1 MFDARK
7 AFGAFPIGHF
17 QHREVDFRGRQCFL
31 ERLSP
36 QRPNRR
42 DGYDEASRFL
52 AGKHFRDDF
61 SNLGKSAA
69 LHEHWILDGLSLDS
83 DFLHEAS
90 SYPTCCGI
98 TADRKQTR
106 DCVLP
111 SKFLMPSVPSETD
124 FIVVGGGIAGLR
136 AAIGLAEAG
145 RVLVVT
151 KQEVTESNTQY
162 AQGGIAVAL
171 SDDDEVE
178 LHLQDTID
186 AGDGLVNVEAA
197 RVLVEEGPERIQEL
211 IAWGTE
217 FDRSGNKL
225 TFTREGAHSRSRILH
240 AHGDSTG
247 REIGRALIARAQSI
261 PQIAFTEFEFTTDLC
276 LDRDR
281 VTAVAMLA
289 SDGTR
294 KTVRANAVLLA
305 TGGAGQVYSDT
316 TNPPVATGDGI
327 AMAHR
332 AGAAISDMEF
342 FQFHPTALSVPGA
355 PRFLLSEALRG
366 EGALLLNPARER
378 FMPRYHPMEELA
390 PRDVVARAIVQ
401 EIAASQDTPEVAYLD
416 LRHLNAAHLRG
427 RFPRI
432 YATCRQ
438 YGVDITAE
446 LVPVR
451 PAAHYLMGGIKT
463 NLDAQ
468 SSLRGLYAAGESACT
483 GVHGANRLASNSLLE
498 GLVFGAR
505 AAEAMK
511 NEVSS
516 NTRTSCT
523 QKIGEADSAASA
535 EMAQRLRAAMWEHAG
550 VIRERDGLQE
560 LLQQIQNWEQLLTQ
574 TWKRADFETKNLL
587 AVGDLIVRS
596 ALARE
601 ESRGAH
607 FRADCPRRDDAHF
620 LKHSVVTAERT
631 HFE

>member
-1 MFDARK
+1 
-7 AFGAFPIGHF
+7 
-17 QHREVDFRGRQCFL
+17 
-31 ERLSP
+31 
-36 QRPNRR
+36 
-42 DGYDEASRFL
+42 
-52 AGKHFRDDF
+52 
-61 SNLGKSAA
+61 
-69 LHEHWILDGLSLDS
+69 
-83 DFLHEAS
+83 
-90 SYPTCCGI
+90 
-98 TADRKQTR
+98 
-106 DCVLP
+106 
-111 SKFLMPSVPSETD
+111 MPSVSSETD

-171 SDDDEVE
+171 SDDDEVQ
-178 LHLQDTID
+178 LHLQDTIE

-197 RVLVEEGPERIQEL
+197 RILVEEGPERIQEL

-217 FDRSGNKL
+217 FDRSGSKL

-247 REIGRALIARAQSI
+247 REIGRALIARARSI

-276 LDRDR
+276 LDGDR
-281 VTAVAMLA
+281 VTGVAMLA
-289 SDGTR
+289 SDGVH
-294 KTVRANAVLLA
+294 KTVHAKAVLFA

-327 AMAHR
+327 AMAYR

-378 FMPRYHPMEELA
+378 FMPRYHPMAELA

-401 EIAASQDTPEVAYLD
+401 EIATSAATPAVAYLD
-416 LRHLNAAHLRG
+416 LRHLNATQLRE

-432 YATCRQ
+432 YATCKQ
-438 YGVDITAE
+438 YGIDITAD

-463 NLDAQ
+463 DL
-468 SSLRGLYAAGESACT
+468 SGRSTLRALYAAGETACT

-505 AAEAMK
+505 AAEAMR
-511 NEVSS
+511 NEAGS
-516 NTRTSCT
+516 TSRQSCPQQIMEGNANIAVEIT
-523 QKIGEADSAASA
+523 
-535 EMAQRLRAAMWEHAG
+535 QRLRAAMWQHAG
-550 VIRERDGLQE
+550 VVRSKDGLQQ
-560 LLQQIQNWEQLLTQ
+560 LRQQAKEWQKSLPQAF
-574 TWKRADFETKNLL
+574 RRDAFEIRNLL
-587 AVGDLIVRS
+587 AVGELIVRS

-607 FRADCPRRDDAHF
+607 FRIDCPRRDDAHF
-620 LKHSVVTAERT
+620 LKHSVVSAEKIY
-631 HFE
+631 FE